1 MLSLRDICVMNEC
14 TAIYRA
20 SILGGAPAHKG
31 REAGSSVLGAQ
42 SRGEGRLDSAARC
55 VLWQRAG
62 QGL

>member
-1 MLSLRDICVMNEC
+1 MNEC